1 MEIPELTRVVFDTM
15 IEGILIIDADGIVQY
30 INPAYTSITGVDC
43 QTIVGQP
50 LLSIRPG
57 SRLTNVVK
65 SGKRVM
71 RAPRF
76 YDGVAYMTNMYPIRD
91 ANNVVIGGVSTV
103 IEANDVFALNKEW
116 ETFQANL
123 RMLSN
128 YIKVEKT
135 AKYTFDQIVYAD
147 PASSACIEL
156 ARRIAAKGLSTVITG
171 ESGTG
176 KELYANSIHN
186 ESQRREFPF
195 VALNCAA
202 FDANLLESELFG
214 YEEGAF
220 TGAKKGGKSGMFE
233 IADGGTIFLDEISE
247 MDLQIQSRL
256 LRTLQEKTI
265 RRVGGKL
272 EISVDVRI
280 IAATNKRLEDMVR
293 EKRFRE
299 DLYYRIAV
307 IPLNLPPLR
316 ERRGDIIPLA
326 EHFLDA
332 IVQHEKTPLVFES
345 AVLPLLASYDWP
357 GNIRELKN
365 SVEFAAFHAEG
376 HVIDIAHLPPRIPL
390 ECSRKGALR
399 MPCLKERIRAFE
411 MREIRQAV
419 ATYGDSVEGK
429 KKAAAQLGISLAT
442 LYNKLE
448 P

>member
-1 MEIPELTRVVFDTM
+1 MVFDTM
-15 IEGILIIDADGIVQY
+15 KEGILIIDADGIVQY
-30 INPAYTSITGVDC
+30 VNPAYTSITGVDP

-50 LLSIRPG
+50 LQSIRPG

-65 SGKRVM
+65 SGRRVM

-91 ANNVVIGGVSTV
+91 AGNVVIGGISTV

-116 ETFQANL
+116 ETFQSNL

-156 ARRIAAKGLSTVITG
+156 AKRIAAKGLSALITG

-186 ESQRREFPF
+186 ESRRREFPF

-256 LRTLQEKTI
+256 LRALQEKTI
-265 RRVGGKL
+265 RRVGGKA

-280 IAATNKRLEDMVR
+280 IAATNKRLEDMVAAR
-293 EKRFRE
+293 RFRE

-332 IVQHEKTPLVFES
+332 VVQSEKTPLVFGS
-345 AVLPLLASYDWP
+345 AVLPLLAGYDWP

-376 HVIDIAHLPPRIPL
+376 HVIDIPHLPPRIPL
-390 ECSRKGALR
+390 ECSRKGTLR

-419 ATYGDSVEGK
+419 STYGDSVEGK